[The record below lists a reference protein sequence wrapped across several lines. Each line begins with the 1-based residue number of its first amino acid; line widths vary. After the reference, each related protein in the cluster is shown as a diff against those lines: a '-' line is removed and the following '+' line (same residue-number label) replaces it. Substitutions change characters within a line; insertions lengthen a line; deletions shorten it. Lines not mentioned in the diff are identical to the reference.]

1 MSMNKLKNYLL
12 LGEEHFGSG
21 GHNSEEFNT
30 WVRVFKSQFRMEL
43 NKIGA
48 TDFELHKGH
57 FYISGFFRVGEQ
69 LVYFSIS
76 DVRGSMDPDQMLVRT
91 AEHNKDWTGGH
102 NQYVTIQDGMS
113 RAIAEKFDHVYE

>member
-1 MSMNKLKNYLL
+1 MNKLKNYLL

-21 GHNSEEFNT
+21 SVNSDEFNT
-30 WVRVFKSQFRMEL
+30 WVRVFKSQLRMEL

-48 TDFELHKGH
+48 TDFEVNKGH
-57 FYISGFFRVGEQ
+57 FYVSGFFRVGEQ

-76 DVRGSMDPDQMLVRT
+76 DVRGSMNPDQMLVRT

-113 RAIAEKFDHVYE
+113 REIAMKFDHVYE